1 MRKEEL
7 GIGIID
13 FDVSYTV
20 ANLPSA
26 KGRKGAMVYVSNG
39 STGSPCI
46 AVSDGTNW
54 KVLAAVTATTVS
66 AS

>member
-1 MRKEEL
+1 MRKEEF

-13 FDVSYTV
+13 LDASYTV
-20 ANLPSA
+20 ANLPTA
-26 KGRKGAMVYVSNG
+26 KGRKGALVYVSNG

-66 AS
+66 AT